1 MPKRAK
7 DKQPSS
13 TVDAVGER
21 MAKISAA
28 FFAKFPELY
37 PVHRTPPKNRTPSV

>member
-1 MPKRAK
+1 MPKRAN
-7 DKQPSS
+7 DKKPSS

-28 FFAKFPELY
+28 FFVKFPELY
-37 PVHRTPPKNRTPSV
+37 PVHRPPKES